1 MPFRTHGVAIAV
13 LAAILTQSAAA
24 QTGTIIGTVKMSDG
38 GPVVGRPVTL
48 ATEWDTVRTI
58 TSATGAFRFDNVAD
72 GRYELRILLLG
83 RAPWSQ
89 AIDIRG
95 GITVSL
101 NATLRPT
108 VRSLSRVLVTGVR
121 TGVYGE
127 IGDLTNYK
135 PLDSARV
142 EVIGFR
148 STAIT
153 GGGGRFLIDSV
164 QGGRSYVVRVSRPG
178 YQVKTVSIRVPERGG
193 YELNAYLEPGIDRS
207 GKDESLWREF
217 DNRADWGGNN
227 AALITR
233 ADLVG
238 GPRAS
243 LASALALARPLLLK
257 GLRLHPQALSN
268 PGSAIYP
275 CIFVNGRPA
284 PGSVL
289 LDYFELGDIEAIEAY
304 GPGTQ
309 QWDRLVGKFAGTRPM
324 QPCGQI
330 VEMSMGFTPTDGYA
344 TTMRAPL
351 GVTAESRTMIGV
363 LVIWLRQ

>member
-1 MPFRTHGVAIAV
+1 MPPRMSIACVHGA
-13 LAAILTQSAAA
+13 
-24 QTGTIIGTVKMSDG
+24 
-38 GPVVGRPVTL
+38 RPSRRMRSSYL
-48 ATEWDTVRTI
+48 P
-58 TSATGAFRFDNVAD
+58 SATLSKRK
-72 GRYELRILLLG
+72 
-83 RAPWSQ
+83 APVDDV
-89 AIDIRG
+89 I
-95 GITVSL
+95 
-101 NATLRPT
+101 
-108 VRSLSRVLVTGVR
+108 VR

-148 STAIT
+148 SAVTTANS
-153 GGGGRFLIDSV
+153 GRFSIDSV
-164 QGGRSYVVRVSRPG
+164 ASGRSYVVRISRPG
-178 YQVKTVSIRVPERGG
+178 YQVKTVSVRVPERGG
-193 YELNAYLEPGIDRS
+193 YELNAYLEPGLDRS
-207 GKDESLWREF
+207 AKDEYLWREF

-238 GPRAS
+238 GPHAS
-243 LASALALARPLLLK
+243 LASTLALARPLLLK

-284 PGSVL
+284 PGSIL

-304 GPGTQ
+304 APGTQ
-309 QWDRLVGKFAGTRPM
+309 QWDRLVGKFAGPRPM
-324 QPCGQI
+324 HACGQI
-330 VEMSMGFTPTDGYA
+330 VEMSMGFAPTDGYE
-344 TTMRAPL
+344 TTMRVPL
-351 GVTAESRTMIGV
+351 GVTAESRTMIGI